1 MNNTDYY
8 NYIINKKATS
18 LMEIMLAVV
27 VLAFTFMPIIAT
39 IGTSTKDTDVAN
51 SYVFAQTT
59 ARNILDTL
67 LDDVPFNSINGPS
80 GGDVGTLSDYTAN
93 GKTYSIASFKEMIGT
108 KNDKCEGV
116 LTDERGVNYNITI
129 YVEPIYDSNFYFTY
143 LPKPKFEV
151 ASNSDTG
158 ESNWYN
164 IPRNDSEKKS
174 KAFLNPNFNYDPY
187 ELKTKIYT
195 VATESKKL
203 SELWQVKNDNLSVM
217 KKILLKIEWTGRD
230 HKNRSLEI
238 YTMKANLDTL
248 G

>member
-67 LDDVPFNSINGPS
+67 LDDVPFNSINGPV

-143 LPKPKFEV
+143 LPRPRFEV
-151 ASNSDTG
+151 ASDSKTS
-158 ESNWYN
+158 ESFWYN
-164 IPRNDSEKKS
+164 IPLTDSGKKS
-174 KAFLNPNFNYDPY
+174 AAFLNDKSYDPY
-187 ELKTKIYT
+187 ELATADYT

>member
-1 MNNTDYY
+1 MNKTQHSF
-8 NYIINKKATS
+8 IKNKKATS

-67 LDDVPFNSINGPS
+67 LDDVPFNSINGPV
-80 GGDVGTLSDYTAN
+80 GGGVGELSDYVAN
-93 GKTYSIASFKEMIGT
+93 GKTYSIEPFKAMIGT
-108 KNDKCEGV
+108 KDKNCSGV
-116 LTDERGVNYNITI
+116 LTDERGVNYNVTI
-129 YVEPIYDSNFYFTY
+129 YVEPIFDKDFYFTY
-143 LPKPKFEV
+143 LPRPSFEI
-151 ASNSDTG
+151 ATDSDSG
-158 ESNWYN
+158 SNWYN
-164 IPRNDSEKKS
+164 IPSSDSEKKTA
-174 KAFLNPNFNYDPY
+174 AFLNKNSYDPY
-187 ELKTKIYT
+187 DLVTDRYT
-195 VATESKKL
+195 FATESKKL
-203 SELWQVKNDNLSVM
+203 SELWSVKNDNLSVM